1 MIKKFDYKRA
11 LDFGWSNTKNNF
23 GLLIGTSAFS
33 GILVFIAYIIANLT
47 KDNLFTNFIF
57 NIGARLLQTFFIMG
71 FMKIILKTLDWDKP
85 SFIDLFCCV
94 HLIFKYFIAS
104 LIYYL
109 IVVIGV
115 IFLFIPG
122 VYLAIKYQFFDY
134 FIIDEECGPIEALNK
149 SAKITDGVKWELLKL
164 GLSNLII
171 NVLGVLFF
179 FIGMIVTIPVTF
191 SARAYAYK
199 KLIAETKEY
208 VLTK

>member
-1 MIKKFDYKRA
+1 MSKKLDYREA
-11 LDFGWSNTKNNF
+11 LNFGWDLTKNNF
-23 GLLIGTSAFS
+23 GLLVGTSAFS

-47 KDNLFTNFIF
+47 KDNIFINFII
-57 NIGARLLQTFFIMG
+57 NMGARLLQTFFIMG
-71 FMKIILKTLDWDKP
+71 FMKIILKMFDWDKP

-109 IVVIGV
+109 IVATGV

-149 SAKITDGVKWELLKL
+149 SAKITDGEKWELLKL
-164 GLSNLII
+164 GMSNLII
-171 NVLGVLFF
+171 NALGFLFF
-179 FIGMIVTIPVTF
+179 FVGMMVTIPITF

-199 KLIAETKEY
+199 RLVAETK
-208 VLTK
+208 